1 MSDAF
6 QRGWGVAKESGPYL
20 NRLDLDRMRSG
31 EEVMPREG
39 YQDFRFPREGEYAMA
54 GNFPDLTN
62 YYPTRYSYKEPDG
75 TILTTLEPAG
85 SNINLSPLLGLMGM
99 GDDEFMLRELAST
112 GRHEAIHQ
120 AIHPILRDLGY
131 ESRGPSKRKYDR
143 ATEWAANLGQHH
155 DPVNAWNAL
164 RRHPVF
170 SGNRDISMLADKYI
184 ERSSE

>member
-1 MSDAF
+1 
-6 QRGWGVAKESGPYL
+6 
-20 NRLDLDRMRSG
+20 
-31 EEVMPREG
+31 
-39 YQDFRFPREGEYAMA
+39 MA

-170 SGNRDISMLADKYI
+170 QAIEILVCLLTNISRGRQN
-184 ERSSE
+184 ERCFSTWLGLRQGTAKVNITTNFESAYNSK